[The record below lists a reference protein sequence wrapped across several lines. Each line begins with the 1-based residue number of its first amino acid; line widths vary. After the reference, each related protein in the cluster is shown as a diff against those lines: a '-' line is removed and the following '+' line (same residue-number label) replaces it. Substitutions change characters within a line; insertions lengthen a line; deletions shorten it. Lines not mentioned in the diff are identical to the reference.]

1 MLYEMVINIES
12 VRPPR
17 GPLNFDVRPA
27 SGHAAGRWEALVVS
41 PTVLR
46 KAGLRFYFFSREE
59 PRLHVHVQ
67 GPRGEAKFW
76 LEPEVGLAQNYGL
89 SKRNIVLAIRLIREH
104 EDEIRSAWKAHF
116 RG

>member
-1 MLYEMVINIES
+1 MQRRRQRRLPGRANKALEPS
-12 VRPPR
+12 HSGCH
-17 GPLNFDVRPA
+17 GPCFCKAPT
-27 SGHAAGRWEALVVS
+27 SS
-41 PTVLR
+41 PT
-46 KAGLRFYFFSREE
+46 REE
-59 PRLHVHVQ
+59 PRLHIHVQ